1 MRRKKEEGF
10 VNVNVN
16 LNERMNRPSHTLNTF
31 NRAVG
36 DNRPYQAV
44 NGCPDQVGA
53 DEDELEVRR

>member
-1 MRRKKEEGF
+1 M
-10 VNVNVN
+10 NVN
-16 LNERMNRPSHTLNTF
+16 LNERMNRPPHTLNTF

-53 DEDELEVRR
+53 DEDELGR